1 MWAPINS
8 TALVLARKFRL
19 AFRLLHYFLSSREP
33 QPFNL
38 QPSIWNKQWRKQ
50 SLSGREVI
58 KRKSCWNWLEAK
70 TENVSSVRRNIE
82 YHTRYPKLVGTR
94 SSRATPSLC
103 FRTPLTRVV
112 CTSLTWQDLKLSPRV
127 FASANYVTPRGVE
140 MREAQQVSRAFRV
153 SIWLKDLPDVAT
165 AGIWTE
171 LKESLESIPR
181 IKESH

>member
-19 AFRLLHYFLSSREP
+19 VFRLLHYFLSSREP

-58 KRKSCWNWLEAK
+58 KRKPCWNWLEAR
-70 TENVSSVRRNIE
+70 TENVSSVRKNIE
-82 YHTRYPKLVGTR
+82 YHTRYPKLVGMR
-94 SSRATPSLC
+94 SSRTTPSLRS
-103 FRTPLTRVV
+103 RTLLTPVV
-112 CTSLTWQDLKLSPRV
+112 CTSLTWQDLKLSRHV
-127 FASANYVTPRGVE
+127 FASADYVRPRGVE
-140 MREAQQVSRAFRV
+140 MRETQQMSRAFRV
-153 SIWLKDLPDVAT
+153 SIWLKDLPNVAT

-171 LKESLESIPR
+171 LKESLESILR
-181 IKESH
+181 VKESH